1 MPTTESLYKDDGFKY
16 KKEERVSS
24 NTRVPK
30 ADYYEVLGV
39 SRDASEQELKSA
51 YRKQALKYHPD
62 RNPGDHV
69 AEEKFKQA
77 SEAYQVLCDADKR
90 AAYDRFGHAGLGA
103 QGFGGGP
110 FAGGVDL
117 GDIFGDLFGEM
128 FSMGSSQRGGS
139 RSRQQRGDDLRFDLT
154 IDFEDAIFGKQ
165 TEVKIRRLET
175 CKICE
180 GRGSASGH
188 GPSVCSQCQGRGQV
202 RYQQGFF
209 SVARTC
215 GACGGTG
222 TVISDPCPACRGE
235 GRSASEIKLNVKV
248 PPGVEEGTRIRYG
261 GEGDAGR
268 GGGPKGDLYVI
279 LSIRAHDF
287 FERQG
292 YDLHCVIPISF
303 PQATLGAEFEIPGI
317 DGKVEIKV
325 PEGTQSGKELRIRGR
340 GVPYLNERGKG
351 DLIVKVVVQI
361 PRKLN
366 RAQRDIVAKLA
377 ETMTTDNK
385 PTSPSLMEKMKDL
398 FS

>member
-1 MPTTESLYKDDGFKY
+1 MG
-16 KKEERVSS
+16 S
-24 NTRVPK
+24 NTKVSK

-39 SRDASEQELKSA
+39 SRECTDQELKSA

-62 RNPGDHV
+62 RNPGDHA
-69 AEEKFKQA
+69 AEEKFKEA
-77 SEAYQVLCDADKR
+77 SEAYQVLSDADKR

-103 QGFGGGP
+103 QGFGAGP

-128 FSMGSSQRGGS
+128 FTMGGAPGGASRGS
-139 RSRQQRGDDLRFDLT
+139 RTQRGDDLRFDMT
-154 IDFEDAIFGKQ
+154 IDFENAVFGIEK
-165 TEVKIRRLET
+165 EVKIRRLEM
-175 CKICE
+175 CGVCNGK
-180 GRGSASGH
+180 GSASGR
-188 GPSVCSQCQGRGQV
+188 GPSICSHCQGRGQL

-215 GACGGTG
+215 VACSGTG

-235 GRSASEIKLNVKV
+235 GRKTAEVKLNVKV

-261 GEGDAGR
+261 GEGDVGR
-268 GGGPKGDLYVI
+268 VGGPKGDLYVI
-279 LSIRAHDF
+279 LYIRPHDY
-287 FERQG
+287 FERHG
-292 YDLHCVIPISF
+292 YDLQCVLPISF
-303 PQATLGAEFEIPGI
+303 PQAAMGDEFEIPGI
-317 DGKVEIKV
+317 DGPVNIKI

-351 DLIVKVVVQI
+351 DLIVKVLVQI

-366 RAQRDIVAKLA
+366 RAQRELVAKLA
-377 ETMTTDNK
+377 ESMAVDNK
-385 PTSPSLMEKMKDL
+385 PTSPGLMEKMKDL